1 MITNLIKLDPII
13 ALHVIQPSSVYSLI
27 VICHHMQGYSILL
40 CLSPSE
46 LDRANKGTWTF
57 SGIDKSR

>member
-1 MITNLIKLDPII
+1 MITNFIKPDPII
-13 ALHVIQPSSVYSLI
+13 ALHVIQPSSVYSLL
-27 VICHHMQGYSILL
+27 VICHHIQSYSILL

-57 SGIDKSR
+57 